1 MLLVVLLDVLSL
13 GVTLP
18 VLPKLVTTLGGQG
31 RGMTSYGVFV
41 ASWQVAHLL
50 AAPVLGAL
58 SDRFGRRPL
67 ILVSCLG
74 LGLDYLMMA
83 TTSSLTLLFVGRMVS
98 GATAATF
105 SIAAAYVA
113 DTTAPQDRPQ
123 RYAHLGATFSV
134 GFVLG
139 PALGGALGRLDLRL
153 PFWVAG
159 AVTVATAIL
168 GAFVLPESLDPAKR
182 ASPRWSQLNPV
193 GALHGLLATRRL
205 ALLSGV
211 AFLYFASQ
219 YVFQSAYALYVG
231 ARYGWRELE
240 TGMAL
245 AGSALTG
252 ALVQSIAARGLARR
266 LGERRMLELA
276 LVCGIV
282 SFVVVGASPSGW
294 LSLVSVPFG
303 AAFGLTRAG
312 LLASMTS
319 EVPSGQQGRLQGA
332 LVCLGGLAGACFPTV
347 FTWALE
353 RGSRAAVPGAP
364 FYVAAGVGVLA
375 VALARAVP
383 PKSG

>member
-1 MLLVVLLDVLSL
+1 MPTNESSAPRAVQEGFGRSAFRFVLLVVLLDVLSL

-139 PALGGALGRLDLRL
+139 PALGGQALGLVDQLVRE
-153 PFWVAG
+153 
-159 AVTVATAIL
+159 I
-168 GAFVLPESLDPAKR
+168 ES
-182 ASPRWSQLNPV
+182 
-193 GALHGLLATRRL
+193 
-205 ALLSGV
+205 
-211 AFLYFASQ
+211 
-219 YVFQSAYALYVG
+219 
-231 ARYGWRELE
+231 
-240 TGMAL
+240 
-245 AGSALTG
+245 
-252 ALVQSIAARGLARR
+252 
-266 LGERRMLELA
+266 GE
-276 LVCGIV
+276 
-282 SFVVVGASPSGW
+282 
-294 LSLVSVPFG
+294 VSVTEGPQ
-303 AAFGLTRAG
+303 ADRH
-312 LLASMTS
+312 
-319 EVPSGQQGRLQGA
+319 P
-332 LVCLGGLAGACFPTV
+332 
-347 FTWALE
+347 
-353 RGSRAAVPGAP
+353 SRAA
-364 FYVAAGVGVLA
+364 AGLEQCQ
-375 VALARAVP
+375 P
-383 PKSG
+383 